1 MTIQEAQKII
11 ESYSALTEPT
21 DDERADYAEAMNY
34 LYDITGESDF
44 LVALGAEYY
53 KRRMFDFA
61 LRYYELAAEKGN
73 LSAVSNLGY
82 IYYYGRTGEK
92 DYEKAYHYFD
102 KAWEMGDLTAAY
114 KVADMY
120 QNGYYVAKSE
130 KKYRQIIEEL
140 YPLVR
145 DTLDLSA
152 PLPEIYTRLARI
164 RAERGY
170 TKEALSLFDDAR
182 AFLEKRIAAEPFF
195 GDLSIMKYMIWD
207 IYKLRQFN
215 AADMSLYDLY
225 HVLRLPCRVT
235 FACHGAKHE
244 VESVLSG
251 AGMTIRY
258 EGEVFASVDDF
269 FELACADGQLLTSIY
284 NELSD
289 FTMRAALPGSFHS

>member
-1 MTIQEAQKII
+1 MVLEIFGGVGSGKSMVL
-11 ESYSALTEPT
+11 SYLREN
-21 DDERADYAEAMNY
+21 R
-34 LYDITGESDF
+34 
-44 LVALGAEYY
+44 GAEIIG
-53 KRRMFDFA
+53 MD
-61 LRYYELAAEKGN
+61 E
-73 LSAVSNLGY
+73 
-82 IYYYGRTGEK
+82 
-92 DYEKAYHYFD
+92 
-102 KAWEMGDLTAAY
+102 TAH
-114 KVADMY
+114 
-120 QNGYYVAKSE
+120 
-130 KKYRQIIEEL
+130 EL
-140 YPLVR
+140 YRPGKKGHAAVLELLGDDVLAPDGSLDRKAMADILYRDPPLLERLNAVIHPLVYR
-145 DTLDLSA
+145 ETED
-152 PLPEIYTRLARI
+152 R
-164 RAERGY
+164 
-170 TKEALSLFDDAR
+170 AR
-182 AFLEKRIAAEPFF
+182 AFLEKRIAVEPFF